1 MQQKNLEHSPSVG
14 EKRSW
19 FDRVESFG
27 NKIPNPLYLFV
38 IFCLLI
44 AVLSAI
50 LSGINLEVIHPVTND
65 VVSIR
70 NLISGEGLVYILQS
84 TVSNFIDFK
93 PLGLVLCMMIA
104 VGLVQEVGLADSAI
118 KALLLNAP
126 RRFVTAS
133 IFIVGI
139 VGNLASDAAFV
150 LVPPLAGIIFA
161 ATQRNPIVGICA
173 GFVAVAAGFTANIF
187 IAGTDVLLS
196 GVTNEASKIINGVE
210 ITPAA
215 NWYFMLLSV
224 PFLTIL
230 GTWITE
236 KIIEPRFPITADY
249 RDNLAPVG
257 SDTYQ
262 VTAKEKRALKITG
275 FYALLFIILLVAT
288 LYPEDSPLRN
298 SNGGLVPSPFLSG
311 MIPIIMTFFISC
323 AIVYGIFAGTIRH
336 FDDLPTLLANALK
349 NVGGYIVLVFFIA
362 QFIGWF
368 NWTNLSMWLA
378 VSGAD
383 LLAEIQLPNVVMLG
397 ALVILAGLI
406 NLVVFSGSAQWA
418 MMAPVF
424 VPLLMLVGVE
434 PEAIQMAYRI
444 GDSTTNVISPTNPYL
459 PMVLA
464 LIAQYNAKVR
474 FGTFLSIML
483 PYCLIFISSWTVLF
497 LIYYSLGLPLG
508 PM

>member
-1 MQQKNLEHSPSVG
+1 MQK
-14 EKRSW
+14 KSW
-19 FDRVESFG
+19 FDYIETFG
-27 NKIPNPLYLFV
+27 NKIPNPLYLFM
-38 IFCLLI
+38 IFCLII
-44 AVLSAI
+44 AVISA
-50 LSGINLEVIHPVTND
+50 LMSGAGLNITHPVSHET
-65 VVSIR
+65 VPIR

-84 TVSNFIDFK
+84 TVTNFINFK

-104 VGLVQEVGLADSAI
+104 VGLVQEVKLADVAI
-118 KALLLNAP
+118 KTLLLNAP

-133 IFIVGI
+133 IFLVGI
-139 VGNLASDAAFV
+139 IGNLASDAAFV

-161 ATQRNPIVGICA
+161 ATKRNPVVGICA

-196 GVTNEASKIINGVE
+196 GVTNEASATINGAE

-224 PFLTIL
+224 PFLTIM

-236 KIIEPRFPITADY
+236 KLIEPRFPVEEDFGAKASDESQKY
-249 RDNLAPVG
+249 AVSDRDR
-257 SDTYQ
+257 
-262 VTAKEKRALKITG
+262 RALKYTG
-275 FYALLFIILLVAT
+275 LFALLFILLLVIT
-288 LYPEDSPLRN
+288 IYPENSPLRGP
-298 SNGGLVPSPFLSG
+298 SGGLVPSPFLSG

-323 AIVYGIFAGTIRH
+323 SIVFGVLAGTIKS
-336 FDDLPTLLANALK
+336 FDDLPRLMTNALK

-368 NWTNLSMWLA
+368 NWTNLSLWLA

-383 LLAEIQLPNVVMLG
+383 FLSSVELPSIVMLG
-397 ALVILAGLI
+397 ALIILSGLV

-418 MMAPVF
+418 MMAPIF
-424 VPLLMLVGVE
+424 VPLLMLLGIE
-434 PEAIQMAYRI
+434 PDAIQMAYRI

-464 LIAQYNAKVR
+464 LIAQYNSKVK
-474 FGTFLSIML
+474 FGTFLSIMF
-483 PYCLIFISSWTVLF
+483 PYSIILVTTWGALF
-497 LIYYSLGLPLG
+497 LGYYALGLPLG

>member
-1 MQQKNLEHSPSVG
+1 M
-14 EKRSW
+14 
-19 FDRVESFG
+19 
-27 NKIPNPLYLFV
+27 
-38 IFCLLI
+38 IFCLII
-44 AVLSAI
+44 AVISAI
-50 LSGINLEVIHPVTND
+50 MSGSGLHITHPVSHET
-65 VVSIR
+65 VPIR

-84 TVSNFIDFK
+84 TVTNFINFK

-104 VGLVQEVGLADSAI
+104 VGLVQEVKLADVAI
-118 KALLLNAP
+118 KTLLLNAP

-133 IFIVGI
+133 IFLVGI

-161 ATQRNPIVGICA
+161 ATKRNPVVGICA

-196 GVTNEASKIINGVE
+196 GVTNEASATINGAE

-224 PFLTIL
+224 PFLTIM

-236 KIIEPRFPITADY
+236 KLIEPRFPVEEDFGAK
-249 RDNLAPVG
+249 A
-257 SDTYQ
+257 SDESQKYAVSDQ
-262 VTAKEKRALKITG
+262 DRRALKYTG
-275 FYALLFIILLVAT
+275 LFALLFIALLVIT
-288 LYPEDSPLRN
+288 IYPENSPLRGP
-298 SNGGLVPSPFLSG
+298 SGGLVPSPFLSG

-323 AIVYGIFAGTIRH
+323 SIVFGVLAGTIQS
-336 FDDLPTLLANALK
+336 FDDLPRLMTNALK

-368 NWTNLSMWLA
+368 NWTNLSLWLA

-383 LLAEIQLPNVVMLG
+383 FLSSVELPSIVMLG
-397 ALVILAGLI
+397 ALIILSGLV

-418 MMAPVF
+418 MMAPIF
-424 VPLLMLVGVE
+424 VPLLMLLGIE
-434 PEAIQMAYRI
+434 PDAIQMAYRI

-464 LIAQYNAKVR
+464 LIAQYNSKVK
-474 FGTFLSIML
+474 FGTFLSIMF
-483 PYCLIFISSWTVLF
+483 PYSIILVTTWGALF
-497 LIYYSLGLPLG
+497 LGYYALGLPLG

>member
-1 MQQKNLEHSPSVG
+1 MHK
-14 EKRSW
+14 KTW

-27 NKIPNPLYLFV
+27 NKIPNPLYLFI

-44 AVLSAI
+44 AILSAI
-50 LSGINLEVIHPVTND
+50 LSAIDLSVTHPVTNE
-65 VVSIR
+65 VVTIR

-139 VGNLASDAAFV
+139 IGNLASDAAFV

-161 ATQRNPIVGICA
+161 ATKRNPIVGICA

-196 GVTNEASKIINGVE
+196 GVTNEASKIIGGAE

-230 GTWITE
+230 GTWVTE
-236 KIIEPRFPITADY
+236 RLIEPRFPITNDY
-249 RDNLAPVG
+249 VDNLAPEG
-257 SDTYQ
+257 GDDYA
-262 VTAKEKRALKITG
+262 VTTKEKRALKFTG
-275 FYALLFIILLVAT
+275 IFALIFVGLLVVT
-288 LYPEDSPLRN
+288 IYPESSLLRGPT
-298 SNGGLVPSPFLSG
+298 GGLVPSPFLSG
-311 MIPIIMTFFISC
+311 MIPIIMTFFMSC
-323 AIVYGIFAGTIRH
+323 AIVYGLFAGTIKT
-336 FDDLPTLLANALK
+336 FDDLPRLLANALK

-383 LLAEIQLPNVVMLG
+383 ALAEIELPNVVMLG
-397 ALVILAGLI
+397 ALVLLAGLI

-434 PEAIQMAYRI
+434 PDAIQMAYRI
-444 GDSTTNVISPTNPYL
+444 GDSTTNVISPTNPYM

-464 LIAQYNAKVR
+464 LIAQYNPKVR

-483 PYCLIFISSWTVLF
+483 PYCVIFITTWTALF

>member
-1 MQQKNLEHSPSVG
+1 MQK
-14 EKRSW
+14 KSW
-19 FDRVESFG
+19 FDYIETIG
-27 NKIPNPLYLFV
+27 NKIPNPLYLFM
-38 IFCLLI
+38 IFCLII
-44 AVLSAI
+44 AVISAI
-50 LSGINLEVIHPVTND
+50 MSGSGLNITHPVSHET
-65 VVSIR
+65 VPIR

-84 TVSNFIDFK
+84 TVTNFINFK

-104 VGLVQEVGLADSAI
+104 VGLVQEVKLADVAI
-118 KALLLNAP
+118 KTLLLNAP

-133 IFIVGI
+133 IFLVGI

-161 ATQRNPIVGICA
+161 ATKRNPVVGICA

-196 GVTNEASKIINGVE
+196 GVTNEASATINGAE

-224 PFLTIL
+224 PFLTIM

-236 KIIEPRFPITADY
+236 KLIEPRFPVEEDFGAKASDESQKY
-249 RDNLAPVG
+249 AVSDRDR
-257 SDTYQ
+257 
-262 VTAKEKRALKITG
+262 RALKYTG
-275 FYALLFIILLVAT
+275 LFALLFIALLVIT
-288 LYPEDSPLRN
+288 IYPENSPLRGP
-298 SNGGLVPSPFLSG
+298 SGGLVPSPFLSG

-323 AIVYGIFAGTIRH
+323 SIVFGVLAGTIQS
-336 FDDLPTLLANALK
+336 FDDLPRLMTNALK

-368 NWTNLSMWLA
+368 NWTNLSLWLA

-383 LLAEIQLPNVVMLG
+383 FLSSVELPSIVMLG
-397 ALVILAGLI
+397 ALIILSGLV

-418 MMAPVF
+418 MMAPIF
-424 VPLLMLVGVE
+424 VPLLMLLGIE
-434 PEAIQMAYRI
+434 PDAIQMAYRI

-464 LIAQYNAKVR
+464 LIAQYNSRVK
-474 FGTFLSIML
+474 FGTFLSIMF
-483 PYCLIFISSWTVLF
+483 PYSIILVTTWGALF
-497 LIYYSLGLPLG
+497 LGYYALGFPLG

>member
-1 MQQKNLEHSPSVG
+1 MHK
-14 EKRSW
+14 KTW

-27 NKIPNPLYLFV
+27 NKIPNPLYLFI

-44 AVLSAI
+44 AILSAI
-50 LSGINLEVIHPVTND
+50 LSAIDLSVTHPVTNE
-65 VVSIR
+65 VVTIR

-139 VGNLASDAAFV
+139 IGNLASDAAFV

-161 ATQRNPIVGICA
+161 ATKRNPIVGICA

-196 GVTNEASKIINGVE
+196 GVTNEASKIIGGAE

-230 GTWITE
+230 GTWVTE
-236 KIIEPRFPITADY
+236 RLIEPRFPITNDY
-249 RDNLAPVG
+249 VDNLAPEG
-257 SDTYQ
+257 GDDYA
-262 VTAKEKRALKITG
+262 VTTKEKRALKFTG
-275 FYALLFIILLVAT
+275 IFALIFVGLLVVT
-288 LYPEDSPLRN
+288 IYPESSPLRGPT
-298 SNGGLVPSPFLSG
+298 GGLVPSPFLSG
-311 MIPIIMTFFISC
+311 MIPIIMTFFMSC
-323 AIVYGIFAGTIRH
+323 AIVYGLFAGTIKT
-336 FDDLPTLLANALK
+336 FDDLPRLLANALK

-383 LLAEIQLPNVVMLG
+383 ALAEIELPNVVMLG
-397 ALVILAGLI
+397 ALVLLAGLI

-434 PEAIQMAYRI
+434 PDAIQMAYRI
-444 GDSTTNVISPTNPYL
+444 GDSTTNVISPTNPYM

-464 LIAQYNAKVR
+464 LIAQYNPKVR

-483 PYCLIFISSWTVLF
+483 PYCVIFITTWTALF

>member
-1 MQQKNLEHSPSVG
+1 MQQMQK
-14 EKRSW
+14 KTW
-19 FDRVESFG
+19 FDRIESFG
-27 NKIPNPLYLFV
+27 NKIPNPLYLFMML
-38 IFCLLI
+38 CLII
-44 AVLSAI
+44 AVISAI
-50 LSGINLEVIHPVTND
+50 MSHLNLNVTHPVSNEIVT
-65 VVSIR
+65 IR
-70 NLISGEGLVYILQS
+70 NLLSGDGLVYILQS
-84 TVSNFIDFK
+84 TVSNFINFK

-104 VGLVQEVGLADSAI
+104 VGLVQEVGLADAAI
-118 KALLLNAP
+118 KSLLLHAP
-126 RRFVTAS
+126 KQFVTAS
-133 IFIVGI
+133 IFVVGI
-139 VGNLASDAAFV
+139 IGNLASDAAFV

-161 ATQRNPIVGICA
+161 ATGRNPVVGICA

-196 GVTNEASKIINGVE
+196 GITNEASATIGGTE

-224 PFLTIL
+224 PFLTVL
-230 GTWITE
+230 GTWITDRL
-236 KIIEPRFPITADY
+236 IEPRFPLEQDFSQHAATEGQKY
-249 RDNLAPVG
+249 VV
-257 SDTYQ
+257 SK
-262 VTAKEKRALKITG
+262 KEKRALKITG
-275 FYALLFIILLVAT
+275 LFALLFIVLLVAT
-288 LYPEDSPLRN
+288 VYPENSPLRGP
-298 SNGGLVPSPFLSG
+298 NGQLVPSPFLNG
-311 MIPIIMTFFISC
+311 VIPIIMTFFITT
-323 AIVYGIFAGTIRH
+323 AIVYGILAGKIKK
-336 FDDLPTLLANALK
+336 FDDFPTLMANSLK

-368 NWTNLSMWLA
+368 NWTNLSIWLA

-383 LLAEIQLPNVVMLG
+383 FLVHIELPNVVMLA

-424 VPLLMLVGVE
+424 VPLLMLLGID
-434 PEAIQMAYRI
+434 PDAIQMAYRI

-464 LIAQYNAKVR
+464 LIAQYNSKIK

-483 PYCLIFISSWTVLF
+483 PYSLILITAWTALF

-508 PM
+508 PA

>member
-1 MQQKNLEHSPSVG
+1 MHK
-14 EKRSW
+14 KTW
-19 FDRVESFG
+19 FDRIESIG
-27 NKIPNPLYLFV
+27 NKIPNPLYLF
-38 IFCLLI
+38 ISLCLII
-44 AVLSAI
+44 AVISAI
-50 LSGINLEVIHPVTND
+50 MSSMNLNVIHPVSD
-65 VVSIR
+65 EAVHIR

-84 TVSNFIDFK
+84 TVSNFINFK

-104 VGLVQEVGLADSAI
+104 VGLVQEVGLADAAI
-118 KALLLNAP
+118 KSLLLNAP

-161 ATQRNPIVGICA
+161 ATRRNPVVGICA

-196 GVTNEASKIINGVE
+196 GITNEASATIGGSE

-224 PFLTIL
+224 PFLTIIA
-230 GTWITE
+230 TWITE
-236 KIIEPRFPITADY
+236 KVIEPRFPVEQDFGTHAESESHKY
-249 RDNLAPVG
+249 TVAP
-257 SDTYQ
+257 Q
-262 VTAKEKRALKITG
+262 AKRALKITA
-275 FYALLFIILLVAT
+275 FFAIAFILLLIAT
-288 LYPEDSPLRN
+288 IYPENSPLRN
-298 SNGGLVPSPFLSG
+298 SEGGLVPSPFLNG

-323 AIVYGIFAGTIRH
+323 SIVYGIFSGAIKT
-336 FDDLPTLLANALK
+336 FEDLPTLMTNALK

-368 NWTNLSMWLA
+368 NWTNLSVWLA

-383 LLAEIQLPNVVMLG
+383 YLASVQLPNIVMLA
-397 ALVILAGLI
+397 ALIILAGLI
-406 NLVVFSGSAQWA
+406 NLIVFSGSAQWA

-424 VPLLMLVGVE
+424 VPLLMLLGID
-434 PEAIQMAYRI
+434 PDAIQMAYRI

-459 PMVLA
+459 PMILA
-464 LIAQYNAKVR
+464 LIAQYNAKIG
-474 FGTFLSIML
+474 FGTFLSIMF
-483 PYCLIFISSWTVLF
+483 PYALILIVTWGALF
-497 LIYYSLGLPLG
+497 LTYYALGLPLG

>member
-1 MQQKNLEHSPSVG
+1 MHK
-14 EKRSW
+14 KTW

-27 NKIPNPLYLFV
+27 NKIPNPLYLFI

-44 AVLSAI
+44 AILSAI
-50 LSGINLEVIHPVTND
+50 LSAIDLSVTHPVTNE
-65 VVSIR
+65 VVTIR

-139 VGNLASDAAFV
+139 IGNLASDAAFV

-161 ATQRNPIVGICA
+161 ATKRNPIVGICA

-187 IAGTDVLLS
+187 IAGT
-196 GVTNEASKIINGVE
+196 NEASKIIGGAE

-230 GTWITE
+230 GTWVTE
-236 KIIEPRFPITADY
+236 RLIEPRFPITNDY
-249 RDNLAPVG
+249 VDNLAPEG
-257 SDTYQ
+257 GDDYA
-262 VTAKEKRALKITG
+262 VTTKEKRALKFTG
-275 FYALLFIILLVAT
+275 IFALIFVGLLVVT
-288 LYPEDSPLRN
+288 IYPESSPLRGPT
-298 SNGGLVPSPFLSG
+298 GGLVPSPFLSG
-311 MIPIIMTFFISC
+311 MIPIIMTFFMSC
-323 AIVYGIFAGTIRH
+323 AIVYGLFAGTIKT
-336 FDDLPTLLANALK
+336 FDDLPRLLANALK

-383 LLAEIQLPNVVMLG
+383 ALAEIELPNVVMLG
-397 ALVILAGLI
+397 ALVLLAGLI

-434 PEAIQMAYRI
+434 PDAIQMAYRI
-444 GDSTTNVISPTNPYL
+444 GDSTTNVISPTNPYM

-464 LIAQYNAKVR
+464 LIAQYNPKVR

-483 PYCLIFISSWTVLF
+483 PYCVIFITTWTALF

>member
-1 MQQKNLEHSPSVG
+1 MQK
-14 EKRSW
+14 KSW
-19 FDRVESFG
+19 FDYIETIG
-27 NKIPNPLYLFV
+27 NKIPNPLYLFM
-38 IFCLLI
+38 IFCLII
-44 AVLSAI
+44 AVISAI
-50 LSGINLEVIHPVTND
+50 MSGSGLNITHPVSHET
-65 VVSIR
+65 VPIR

-84 TVSNFIDFK
+84 TVTNFINFK

-104 VGLVQEVGLADSAI
+104 VGLVQEVKLADVAI
-118 KALLLNAP
+118 KTLLLNAP

-133 IFIVGI
+133 IFLVGI

-161 ATQRNPIVGICA
+161 ATKRNPVVGICA

-196 GVTNEASKIINGVE
+196 GVTNEASATINGAE

-224 PFLTIL
+224 PFLTIM

-236 KIIEPRFPITADY
+236 KLIEPRFPVEEDFGAKASDESQKY
-249 RDNLAPVG
+249 AVSDRDR
-257 SDTYQ
+257 
-262 VTAKEKRALKITG
+262 RALKYTG
-275 FYALLFIILLVAT
+275 LFALLFIALLVIT
-288 LYPEDSPLRN
+288 IYPENSPLRGP
-298 SNGGLVPSPFLSG
+298 SGGLVPSPFLSG

-323 AIVYGIFAGTIRH
+323 SIVFGVLAGTIQS
-336 FDDLPTLLANALK
+336 FDDLPRLMTNALK

-368 NWTNLSMWLA
+368 NWTNLSLWLA

-383 LLAEIQLPNVVMLG
+383 FLSSVELPSIVMLG
-397 ALVILAGLI
+397 ALIILSGLV

-418 MMAPVF
+418 MMAPIF
-424 VPLLMLVGVE
+424 VPLLMLLGIE
-434 PEAIQMAYRI
+434 PDAIQMAYRI

-464 LIAQYNAKVR
+464 LIAQYNSRVK
-474 FGTFLSIML
+474 FGTFLSIMF
-483 PYCLIFISSWTVLF
+483 PYSIILVTTWGALF
-497 LIYYSLGLPLG
+497 LGYYALGLPLG

>member
-1 MQQKNLEHSPSVG
+1 MQK
-14 EKRSW
+14 KSW
-19 FDRVESFG
+19 FDYIETIG
-27 NKIPNPLYLFV
+27 NKIPNPLYLFM
-38 IFCLLI
+38 IFCLII
-44 AVLSAI
+44 AVISAI
-50 LSGINLEVIHPVTND
+50 MSGSGLNITHPVSHET
-65 VVSIR
+65 VPIR

-84 TVSNFIDFK
+84 TVTNFINFK

-104 VGLVQEVGLADSAI
+104 VGLVQEVKLADVAI
-118 KALLLNAP
+118 KTLLLNAP

-133 IFIVGI
+133 IFLVGI

-161 ATQRNPIVGICA
+161 ATKRNPVVGICA

-196 GVTNEASKIINGVE
+196 GVTNEASATINGAE

-224 PFLTIL
+224 PFLTIMSS
-230 GTWITE
+230 WITE
-236 KIIEPRFPITADY
+236 KLIEPRFPVEEDFGAKASDESQKY
-249 RDNLAPVG
+249 AVSDRDR
-257 SDTYQ
+257 
-262 VTAKEKRALKITG
+262 RALKYTG
-275 FYALLFIILLVAT
+275 LFALLFIALLVIT
-288 LYPEDSPLRN
+288 IYPENSPLRGP
-298 SNGGLVPSPFLSG
+298 SGGLVPSPFLSG

-323 AIVYGIFAGTIRH
+323 SIVFGVLAGTIQS
-336 FDDLPTLLANALK
+336 FDDLPRLMTNALK

-368 NWTNLSMWLA
+368 NWTNLSLWLA

-383 LLAEIQLPNVVMLG
+383 FLSSVELPSIVMLG
-397 ALVILAGLI
+397 ALIILSGLV

-418 MMAPVF
+418 MMAPIF
-424 VPLLMLVGVE
+424 VPLLMLLGIE
-434 PEAIQMAYRI
+434 PDAIQMAYRI

-464 LIAQYNAKVR
+464 LIAQYNSRVK
-474 FGTFLSIML
+474 FGTFLSIMF
-483 PYCLIFISSWTVLF
+483 PYSIILVTTWGALF
-497 LIYYSLGLPLG
+497 LGYYALGLPLG

>member
-1 MQQKNLEHSPSVG
+1 MQQVQK
-14 EKRSW
+14 KTW
-19 FDRVESFG
+19 FDRIESFG
-27 NKIPNPLYLFV
+27 NRIPNPLYLFMML
-38 IFCLLI
+38 CLII
-44 AVLSAI
+44 AIISAI
-50 LSGINLEVIHPVTND
+50 MSALNLNVTHPVSNEIVT
-65 VVSIR
+65 IR

-84 TVSNFIDFK
+84 TVSNFINFK

-104 VGLVQEVGLADSAI
+104 VGLVQEVGLADAAI
-118 KALLLNAP
+118 KSLLLHAP
-126 RRFVTAS
+126 KQFVTAS
-133 IFIVGI
+133 IFVVGI
-139 VGNLASDAAFV
+139 IGNLASDAAFV

-161 ATQRNPIVGICA
+161 ATGRNPVVGICA

-196 GVTNEASKIINGVE
+196 GITNEASATISGAE

-224 PFLTIL
+224 PFLTII
-230 GTWITE
+230 GTWITDRL
-236 KIIEPRFPITADY
+236 IEPRFPLEQDFSQHAATEGQKYA
-249 RDNLAPVG
+249 V
-257 SDTYQ
+257 SK
-262 VTAKEKRALKITG
+262 KEKRALKITG
-275 FYALLFIILLVAT
+275 LFALLFIALLVAT
-288 LYPEDSPLRN
+288 VYPESSPLRGA
-298 SNGGLVPSPFLSG
+298 NGQLVPSPFLNG
-311 MIPIIMTFFISC
+311 VIPIIMTFFITT
-323 AIVYGIFAGTIRH
+323 AIVYGVLAGKITK
-336 FDDLPTLLANALK
+336 FDDFPTLMANSLK

-383 LLAEIQLPNVVMLG
+383 FLAEIELPNVVMLG

>member
-1 MQQKNLEHSPSVG
+1 MQK
-14 EKRSW
+14 KTW
-19 FDRVESFG
+19 FDRVETFG
-27 NKIPNPLYLFV
+27 DKIPNPLYLFI
-38 IFCLLI
+38 IFCILI
-44 AVLSAI
+44 AIVSAI
-50 LSGINLEVIHPVTND
+50 LSAFDLSVVHPVTNEI
-65 VVSIR
+65 VNIN

-84 TVSNFIDFK
+84 TVSNFVNFQ

-126 RRFVTAS
+126 RQFVTAS
-133 IFIVGI
+133 IFVVGI
-139 VGNLASDAAFV
+139 IGNLASDAAFV

-161 ATQRNPIVGICA
+161 ATKRNPIVGICT

-196 GVTNEASKIINGVE
+196 GITNEASKIIGGQQ

-236 KIIEPRFPITADY
+236 RLIEPRFPITADY
-249 RDNLAPVG
+249 VNNLAPIG
-257 SDTYQ
+257 GDDYQ
-262 VTAKEKRALKITG
+262 VSDKQKRALKITG
-275 FYALLFIILLVAT
+275 IFALIFIGLLVAT
-288 LYPEDSPLRN
+288 IYPDSSPLRGPT
-298 SNGGLVPSPFLSG
+298 GGLVPSPLLSG
-311 MIPIIMTFFISC
+311 MIPIIMAFFMSC
-323 AIVYGIFAGTIRH
+323 AIVYGIFAGAIKS
-336 FDDLPTLLANALK
+336 FDDLPKLLTQALK

-383 LLAEIQLPNVVMLG
+383 LLAEVQLPNVVMLA
-397 ALVILAGLI
+397 ALVFLAGVI
-406 NLVVFSGSAQWA
+406 NLVIFSGSAQWA

-444 GDSTTNVISPTNPYL
+444 GDSTTNVISPTNPYI

-464 LIAQYNAKVR
+464 LIAQYNPKVR
-474 FGTFLSIML
+474 FGTFLSIMV
-483 PYCLIFISSWTVLF
+483 PYCFFFIISWTALF
-497 LIYYSLGLPLG
+497 LIYYSFGLPLG

>member
-1 MQQKNLEHSPSVG
+1 MQK
-14 EKRSW
+14 KTW
-19 FDRVESFG
+19 FDRVETFG
-27 NKIPNPLYLFV
+27 DKIPNPLYLFI

-44 AVLSAI
+44 AVISAI
-50 LSGINLEVIHPVTND
+50 LSATGTSVLHPVSNE
-65 VVSIR
+65 VVAIK

-84 TVSNFIDFK
+84 TVSNFVNFQ

-126 RRFVTAS
+126 KQFVTAS

-139 VGNLASDAAFV
+139 IGNLASDAAFV

-161 ATQRNPIVGICA
+161 ATKRNPIVGICT

-196 GVTNEASKIINGVE
+196 GVTNEASKIIDGTP

-224 PFLTIL
+224 PFLTVL

-236 KIIEPRFPITADY
+236 RLIEPRFPMTSDY
-249 RDNLAPVG
+249 KDNLAPVG
-257 SDTYQ
+257 GDDYQ
-262 VTAKEKRALKITG
+262 VTAKERRALKMTG
-275 FYALLFIILLVAT
+275 YFALLFIVLLVAT
-288 LYPEDSPLRN
+288 IYPASSPLRGP
-298 SNGGLVPSPFLSG
+298 SGGLVPSPFLSG
-311 MIPIIMTFFISC
+311 MIPIIMVFFMSC
-323 AIVYGIFAGTIRH
+323 AIVYGVVAGTIRS
-336 FDDLPTLLANALK
+336 FDDLPRLLTNALK

-383 LLAEIQLPNVVMLG
+383 FLSEIELPNVVMLG
-397 ALVILAGLI
+397 ALVLLAGLI

-434 PEAIQMAYRI
+434 PDAIQMAYRI
-444 GDSTTNVISPTNPYL
+444 GDSTTNVISPTNPYM

-464 LIAQYNAKVR
+464 LIAQYNPKVR

-483 PYCLIFISSWTVLF
+483 PYCFFFIISWTALF
-497 LIYYSLGLPLG
+497 LAYYALGLPLG

>member
-1 MQQKNLEHSPSVG
+1 MQK
-14 EKRSW
+14 KSW
-19 FDRVESFG
+19 FDRIEAIG
-27 NKIPNPLYLFV
+27 NKIPNPLYLF
-38 IFCLLI
+38 IILCGII
-44 AVLSAI
+44 AVISAI
-50 LSGINLEVIHPVTND
+50 MSMMGSSITHPVSNE
-65 VVSIR
+65 VVPIK
-70 NLISGEGLVYILQS
+70 NLISGDGLVYILQS
-84 TVSNFIDFK
+84 TVSNFINFK

-104 VGLVQEVGLADSAI
+104 VGLVQEVGLADAAI
-118 KALLLNAP
+118 KSLLLNAP

-133 IFIVGI
+133 VFLVGI

-161 ATQRNPIVGICA
+161 ATKRNPIVGVCA

-196 GVTNEASKIINGVE
+196 GVTNEASITVGGE
-210 ITPAA
+210 PITPAA

-224 PFLTIL
+224 PFLTIV

-236 KIIEPRFPITADY
+236 KIIEPRFPVEHDFADHAETESQKY
-249 RDNLAPVG
+249 SVSAQD
-257 SDTYQ
+257 
-262 VTAKEKRALKITG
+262 KRALKITAG
-275 FYALLFIILLVAT
+275 FALAFILLLIVT
-288 LYPEDSPLRN
+288 IYPENSPLRGPD
-298 SNGGLVPSPFLSG
+298 GGLVPSPFLSG

-323 AIVYGIFAGTIRH
+323 SIVFGVFSGAIKT
-336 FDDLPTLLANALK
+336 FDDLPNLMTSALK

-368 NWTNLSMWLA
+368 NWTNLSVWLA

-383 LLAEIQLPNVVMLG
+383 FLSSVQLPNVVMLG
-397 ALVILAGLI
+397 ALIILAGFI
-406 NLVVFSGSAQWA
+406 NLIVFSGSAQWA

-424 VPLLMLVGVE
+424 VPLLMLLGID
-434 PEAIQMAYRI
+434 PDAIQMAYRI
-444 GDSTTNVISPTNPYL
+444 GDSTTNIISPTNPYL

-474 FGTFLSIML
+474 FGTFLSIMF
-483 PYCLIFISSWTVLF
+483 PYSIILISMWSAMF

-508 PM
+508 PA

>member
-1 MQQKNLEHSPSVG
+1 MQK
-14 EKRSW
+14 KSW
-19 FDRVESFG
+19 FDYIETIG
-27 NKIPNPLYLFV
+27 NKIPNPLYLFM
-38 IFCLLI
+38 IFCLII
-44 AVLSAI
+44 AVISAI
-50 LSGINLEVIHPVTND
+50 MSGSGLNITHPVSHET
-65 VVSIR
+65 VPIR

-84 TVSNFIDFK
+84 TVTNFINFK

-104 VGLVQEVGLADSAI
+104 VGLVQEVKLADVAI
-118 KALLLNAP
+118 KTLLLNAP

-133 IFIVGI
+133 IFLVGI

-161 ATQRNPIVGICA
+161 ATKRNPVVGICA

-196 GVTNEASKIINGVE
+196 GVTNEASATINGAE

-224 PFLTIL
+224 PFLTIM

-236 KIIEPRFPITADY
+236 KLIEPRFPVEEDFGAKASDESQKY
-249 RDNLAPVG
+249 AVSDRDR
-257 SDTYQ
+257 
-262 VTAKEKRALKITG
+262 RALKYTG
-275 FYALLFIILLVAT
+275 FFALLFIALLVIT
-288 LYPEDSPLRN
+288 IYPENSPLRGP
-298 SNGGLVPSPFLSG
+298 SGGLVPSPFLSG

-323 AIVYGIFAGTIRH
+323 SIVFGVLAGTIQS
-336 FDDLPTLLANALK
+336 FDDLPRLMTNALK

-368 NWTNLSMWLA
+368 NWTNLSLWLA

-383 LLAEIQLPNVVMLG
+383 FLSSVELPSIVMLG
-397 ALVILAGLI
+397 ALIILSGLV

-418 MMAPVF
+418 MMAPIF
-424 VPLLMLVGVE
+424 VPLLMLLGIE
-434 PEAIQMAYRI
+434 PDAIQMAYRI

-464 LIAQYNAKVR
+464 LIAQYNSRVK
-474 FGTFLSIML
+474 FGTFLSIMF
-483 PYCLIFISSWTVLF
+483 PYSIILVTTWGALF
-497 LIYYSLGLPLG
+497 LGYYALGLPLG

>member
-1 MQQKNLEHSPSVG
+1 MQK
-14 EKRSW
+14 KTW
-19 FDRVESFG
+19 FDRIEILG
-27 NKIPNPLYLFV
+27 NKIPNPLYLFIILCV
-38 IFCLLI
+38 II
-44 AVLSAI
+44 AVISAI
-50 LSGINLEVIHPVTND
+50 MSSLNLNVTHPVSNEI
-65 VVSIR
+65 VSIN
-70 NLISGEGLVYILQS
+70 NLISGDGLVYILQS
-84 TVSNFIDFK
+84 TVSNFINFK

-104 VGLVQEVGLADSAI
+104 VGLVQEVGLADAAI
-118 KALLLNAP
+118 KSLLLNAP

-133 IFIVGI
+133 IFLVGI
-139 VGNLASDAAFV
+139 IGNLASDAAFV

-161 ATQRNPIVGICA
+161 ATKRNPVVGICA

-196 GVTNEASKIINGVE
+196 GITNEASATVSGAE

-224 PFLTIL
+224 PFLTIM

-236 KIIEPRFPITADY
+236 KIIEPRFPVEQDFQ
-249 RDNLAPVG
+249 NH
-257 SDTYQ
+257 
-262 VTAKEKRALKITG
+262 AKNESQKYIVSPEAKRALKITAIFALG
-275 FYALLFIILLVAT
+275 FIVLLIAT
-288 LYPEDSPLRN
+288 IYPDSSPLRN
-298 SNGGLVPSPFLSG
+298 PKGGLVPSPFLNG
-311 MIPIIMTFFISC
+311 MIPIIMAFFISC
-323 AIVYGIFAGTIRH
+323 SIVYGIFSKTIKT
-336 FDDLPTLLANALK
+336 FDDLPILMTNALK

-368 NWTNLSMWLA
+368 NWTNLSIWLA

-383 LLAEIQLPNVVMLG
+383 FLAHVELPNIVMLG
-397 ALVILAGLI
+397 ALIILAGLI
-406 NLVVFSGSAQWA
+406 NLIVFSGSAQWA

-424 VPLLMLVGVE
+424 VPLLMLVGIE

-464 LIAQYNAKVR
+464 LIAQYNHKVK
-474 FGTFLSIML
+474 FGTFLSIMF
-483 PYCLIFISSWTVLF
+483 PYSIILITTWSVLF